1 MKAGA
6 IPPFVFAEA
15 DRKWH
20 SGLQGVARRLKLEAM
35 VSVPGGCLDKDGE
48 QEAAFHC
55 GEK

>member
-6 IPPFVFAEA
+6 IPPFAFAEA

-35 VSVPGGCLDKDGE
+35 VSVPRGCLDKDGE

-55 GEK
+55 GGK